1 MTMFLAFRLREPWLR
16 ELLLQVI
23 NCIEAYLVITNVEF
37 SSRKGGERIIGLF
50 WSHISEDEVA
60 VAPEEYLSHASGR
73 AEDLWEGE
81 ALSLKEKKKI
91 PPHGCLLLKCD

>member
-1 MTMFLAFRLREPWLR
+1 MFLAFRLREPWLR

-50 WSHISEDEVA
+50 WSHISEDEV
-60 VAPEEYLSHASGR
+60 G
-73 AEDLWEGE
+73 
-81 ALSLKEKKKI
+81 
-91 PPHGCLLLKCD
+91 LLAWYSWNKVWDPWGLERWPSS